1 MEPPMNQQFNSTVEI
16 PVTRATY
23 YLPKEEVR
31 EPSAAIVK
39 LGVTHLGVDHD
50 VEVSGR
56 VTLSAGASRDDAYG
70 YEFDLEAPAARLL
83 AEQLLAAAAATE
95 DLG

>member
-1 MEPPMNQQFNSTVEI
+1 MNEQFNSTVEI

-23 YLPKEEVR
+23 YPPEEEVR
-31 EPSAAIVK
+31 ERVIGVVK
-39 LGVTHLGVDHD
+39 LGVTRLGVDHD
-50 VEVSGR
+50 VVVHGR
-56 VTLSAGASRDDAYG
+56 VTLSAGACRDDAYG

>member
-1 MEPPMNQQFNSTVEI
+1 MNQPFNSTVEI

-23 YLPKEEVR
+23 SPPKEEVG
-31 EPSAAIVK
+31 EPSGGIVK
-39 LGVTHLGVDHD
+39 LGVTRLGVDHD
-50 VEVSGR
+50 VVINGR